1 MRVMIQLM
9 QKMSAVPVN
18 AAVQILKTAATAH
31 PAVMIVAGTDEKINR
46 TR

>member
-9 QKMSAVPVN
+9 QKMPAVPVN

-46 TR
+46 AR